1 MCMLLCFGAFQL
13 LSVHLNHSEPDKV
26 RAFHFSHHPDLYDLL
41 YSKYSSLVDVYIV
54 VFVIT

>member
-1 MCMLLCFGAFQL
+1 MLLCFGAFQL